1 MSRMYRTNGTKV
13 VIDCPSSTLHGKSGI
28 ILEKD
33 FVLGKKCFAVEF
45 DDDGIYMINCDYV
58 NHHNH
63 EIGRSLLGS
72 VHEVNLTK
80 LLGC

>member
-1 MSRMYRTNGTKV
+1 MHGKGYFAILLALLINQRSVMSRMYRTNGTKV

-45 DDDGIYMINCDYV
+45 DDDGIYLINCDYV
-58 NHHNH
+58 N
-63 EIGRSLLGS
+63 
-72 VHEVNLTK
+72 VA
-80 LLGC
+80 

>member
-33 FVLGKKCFAVEF
+33 FVLGRKCFAVEL
-45 DDDGIYMINCDYV
+45 DDGIYMINCDYV
-58 NHHNH
+58 D
-63 EIGRSLLGS
+63 
-72 VHEVNLTK
+72 VA
-80 LLGC
+80 

>member
-33 FVLGKKCFAVEF
+33 FVLGRKCFAVEF

-58 NHHNH
+58 KA
-63 EIGRSLLGS
+63 
-72 VHEVNLTK
+72 T
-80 LLGC
+80 